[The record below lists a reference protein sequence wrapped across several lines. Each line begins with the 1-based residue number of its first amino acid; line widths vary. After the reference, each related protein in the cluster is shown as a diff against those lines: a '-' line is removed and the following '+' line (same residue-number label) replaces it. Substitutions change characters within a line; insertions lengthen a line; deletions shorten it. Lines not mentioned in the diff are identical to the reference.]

1 MTPGGP
7 HHSGRAVLKDGPED
21 QRREDSQNGMPPVPS
36 GGNAVVGGV
45 RETDHRSR
53 AFLLGEAAVL
63 GTVHGVRGGDGARVT
78 GGPYADAAWE

>member
-1 MTPGGP
+1 
-7 HHSGRAVLKDGPED
+7 
-21 QRREDSQNGMPPVPS
+21 MPPVPS

-63 GTVHGVRGGDGARVT
+63 GKVHGVRGGDGARVT
-78 GGPYADAAWE
+78 GGPYADAAWEGSSWETALGNHIPQWRFTYI